1 MSGFKNKA
9 LLILLVSLSNHVL
22 GQTNAGYYP
31 LIQNIYGRNTQSLN
45 GHWNRLP
52 DPLKS
57 GYFTYRKT
65 VDPNGYFNDVKV
77 DNRNKFKEYGFDD
90 APWLYVPG
98 DWNTQEDKLYYYEGA
113 IWYKRIFNFSG
124 TSARQFLYFGAVNY
138 EAKVYLNGEK
148 VGEHEGGYTPFNI
161 EVTNKIKLG
170 ENSLIVL
177 VDNTRRADAVPT
189 DNFDWW
195 NYGGITRDVMLV
207 ETPETFIRD
216 YKIQL
221 KKGSQSQ
228 IEVSVKFDGNNK
240 KQSIKFEIPEL
251 KISKTIPT
259 NTDGTAT
266 LDLTAKLNLW
276 STSNP
281 KLYKVTLS
289 SENEK
294 VEDEIGFRTIEVK
307 NDKVL
312 LNGNPV
318 FLKGICIHEE
328 ALITT
333 RRAFSLVDAKALL
346 DKAQEAGC
354 NFVRLAHYPH
364 NEFMVREAERRGML
378 VWSEIPVYWTI
389 DFKNPLTLVNATNQL
404 NEMINRDKNRASVII
419 WSLANETPHGDARD
433 KFLTELIE
441 KTREFDN
448 TRLVSMAME
457 KSQIND
463 TLQTIK
469 DNMMNKVDII
479 SFNQYIGWY
488 NGTWE
493 LTKRSEWDLHFNK
506 PIIVSEFGGEALYG
520 KHGTDHE
527 RWTEEYQAELYK
539 QTLNMLDRIP
549 ELAGVTPWILADF
562 RSPKRLNPTIQ
573 GEFNRKGIY
582 SERGEP
588 KMSMYILRDWYKKK

>member
-1 MSGFKNKA
+1 MKKEILIIILCLSQQ
-9 LLILLVSLSNHVL
+9 LLS
-22 GQTNAGYYP
+22 QTNPKYYP
-31 LIQNIYGRNTQSLN
+31 LIQNIYGRNIQSLN

-52 DPLKS
+52 DPLKT

-65 VDPNGYFNDVKV
+65 ENPYGYFKDEQV
-77 DNRNKFKEYGFDD
+77 DNWNKFKEYGFDD

-98 DWNTQEDKLYYYEGA
+98 DWNSQEEKLYYYEGA
-113 IWYKRIFNFSG
+113 VWYKRTFSHTG

-138 EAKVYLNGEK
+138 DAKVYLNGEK

-161 EVTNKIKLG
+161 EITKHLKKG

-195 NYGGITRDVMLV
+195 NYGGITRDVMLI

-228 IEVSVKFDGNNK
+228 IEVSVIIDGAVKPQN
-240 KQSIKFEIPEL
+240 IKVEIPEL
-251 KISKTIPT
+251 KISKTISV
-259 NTDGTAT
+259 NNDGTAKIEIPTKLT
-266 LDLTAKLNLW
+266 LWDTQ
-276 STSNP
+276 NP
-281 KLYKVTLS
+281 KLYKVIVST
-289 SENEK
+289 EK
-294 VEDEIGFRTIEVK
+294 EKLEDMIGFRSIETNK
-307 NDKVL
+307 HNIL
-312 LNGNPV
+312 LNGKPI
-318 FLKGICIHEE
+318 FMKGICIHEE
-328 ALITT
+328 ALFTS
-333 RRAFSLVDAKALL
+333 RRAFSLTDAKALL

-389 DFKNPLTLVNATNQL
+389 DFKNPATLANATNQL
-404 NEMINRDKNRASVII
+404 SEMIMRDKNRASISI
-419 WSLANETPHGDARD
+419 WSVANETPQSEARD
-433 KFLTELIE
+433 NFLTNLI
-441 KTREFDN
+441 KQTRELDN
-448 TRLVSMAME
+448 TRLVSMALE

-463 TLQTIK
+463 TLQTIH
-469 DNMMNKVDII
+469 DLMIDKVDVI

-493 LTKRSEWDLHFNK
+493 LTKRLNWDLHFNK

-520 KHGTDHE
+520 LHGTNRE

-549 ELAGVTPWILADF
+549 ELAGVTPWILVDF
-562 RSPKRLNPTIQ
+562 RSPKRLNSTIQ
-573 GEFNRKGIY
+573 GEYNRKGIF
-582 SERGEP
+582 SERGEA
-588 KMSMYILRDWYKKK
+588 KQAMYVLRDWYKSK